1 MRFLR
6 LFILCCWLVPE
17 SLSARPVDRYFFNY
31 TADCAAAYEAY
42 FSLQLPEGTA
52 HLRRAIAADPGNLLP
67 VFLADYEDCLLLML
81 NGDPREY
88 AQRRIHYEERLEWME
103 KGPEASPWQRLTKG
117 VLHLHWA
124 LVHVR
129 FGERL
134 KAALAFRKSYLNLKE
149 NAKLFP
155 AFTPNNVFL
164 GFEESIVGT
173 IPEDYRWIA
182 SIFGVKG
189 NVVKGVG
196 AIGAY
201 LEDAQAPQTAFRR
214 EAALFYTYLRFY
226 LLQQQEAAWKYI
238 SSESFGPT
246 DNLLNALVA
255 ANIALNYRHADVALQ
270 YLRTAQSFG
279 ESRRFPVV
287 DYEMGYALLHRLDG
301 AAVSSFEKYLTT
313 SPGAWYRKDAAQKI
327 AWSYLLQ
334 GRPAVA
340 TEKLKTVLRTG
351 NSFVDAD
358 KGAQRAAEAGTL
370 PEPTL
375 LAARLLCDGGYYNQ
389 ALQKLAS
396 MPPAALQAPA
406 RKLEYHF
413 RAGRTYE
420 GLGQYPKAFAHYA
433 VAYDEGQ
440 ESREQFGARA
450 ALQMALLYEKTGNSS
465 KARQWF
471 GKALALRNHDFQASI
486 DQQAKAGL
494 SRLGGS

>member
-1 MRFLR
+1 MHLWRI
-6 LFILCCWLVPE
+6 FIFCLLLAPAG
-17 SLSARPVDRYFFNY
+17 LLARPADRYFFNY

-42 FSLQLPEGTA
+42 FSLQLPEGNA
-52 HLRRAIAADPGNLLP
+52 HLRRAIVADPGNLLP
-67 VFLADYEDCLLLML
+67 VFMADYEDCLLLML

-88 AQRRIHYEERLEWME
+88 AQRRGHYDERLGWME
-103 KGPEASPWQRLTKG
+103 KGPENSPWQRLTKG

-124 LVHVR
+124 LVYVR
-129 FGERL
+129 FGERV
-134 KAALAFRKSYLNLKE
+134 KAALAFRKAYLNLKE

-164 GFEESIVGT
+164 GFEEAIAGT

-182 SIFGVKG
+182 SVFGVKG
-189 NVVKGVG
+189 NMVKGMA
-196 AIGAY
+196 AIGTY
-201 LEDAQAPQTAFRR
+201 LESAKAPQTAFRR

-238 SSESFGPT
+238 SSNAFGPT

-255 ANIALNYRHADVALQ
+255 ANIALNYRHADAALQ
-270 YLRTAQSFG
+270 YLRTAQSFP

-301 AAVSSFEKYLTT
+301 GAVAYFEKYLAA

-334 GRPAVA
+334 GKTAFA

-370 PEPTL
+370 PDPML
-375 LAARLLCDGGYYNQ
+375 LAARLLCDGGFYTQ
-389 ALQKLAS
+389 ALQKLTALS
-396 MPPAALQAPA
+396 PATLQSPG
-406 RKLEYHF
+406 RKAEYYF

-420 GLGQYPKAFAHYA
+420 GLENTPKAFAFYTA
-433 VAYDEGQ
+433 AYGEGQ
-440 ESREQFGARA
+440 ASKEQFGARA
-450 ALQMALLYEKTGNSS
+450 ALQMALLYEKTGDSG

-471 GKALALRNHDFQASI
+471 SKTLALRNHDFQASI

-494 SRLGGS
+494 GRLGGA